1 MMSRILKTSLV
12 IVHGSLIAAMLM
24 AISAGILTDH
34 EATSQTG
41 NATSTVNQTSQ
52 SLGNLT
58 AGNFS
63 SAQANLAEARDAIY
77 IDRNLRAFTALN
89 EADNELYV
97 LVDRVGP
104 EAGDLLQQRI
114 APARENINNAQEAVA
129 NGDFAKAL
137 RDVNSA
143 STEIVKI
150 TLQLPPVENEE

>member
-1 MMSRILKTSLV
+1 MSRILKTSLV

-63 SAQANLAEARDAIY
+63 SAQANLADARDAIY
-77 IDRNLRAFTALN
+77 VDRNLRAFTALN
-89 EADNELYV
+89 AADNELF
-97 LVDRVGP
+97 LLFDRVGP
-104 EAGDLLQQRI
+104 EVGIQQKI
-114 APARENINNAQEAVA
+114 APVRENINNAQEAII

-150 TLQLPPVENEE
+150 TLQLPPGENEE